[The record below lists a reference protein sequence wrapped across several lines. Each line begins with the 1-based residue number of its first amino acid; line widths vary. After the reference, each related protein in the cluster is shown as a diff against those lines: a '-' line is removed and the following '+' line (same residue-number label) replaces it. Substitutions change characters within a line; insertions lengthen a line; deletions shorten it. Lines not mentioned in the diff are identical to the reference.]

1 MLQDE
6 DHQEWARSAVTSSDR
21 SVLQLIGVLHFW
33 TVEVHICMVVL
44 DSPGCGERG
53 EPTGRTATGSRVIRD
68 VLMVSK
74 VQTRIE
80 VELELNRK
88 TRNDS
93 KVEMGRWGPSVR
105 VRSGE
110 EKYVS

>member
-1 MLQDE
+1 MKITKNRQD
-6 DHQEWARSAVTSSDR
+6 RLGLMGVSIDR
-21 SVLQLIGVLHFW
+21 GIMFW
-33 TVEVHICMVVL
+33 VAEVHICVVVL

-53 EPTGRTATGSRVIRD
+53 APTGWTTTESRVIRD
-68 VLMVSK
+68 ILTGLQ

-80 VELELNRK
+80 VESESNQK

-93 KVEMGRWGPSVR
+93 KVEMGCWGPSVR

>member
-1 MLQDE
+1 M
-6 DHQEWARSAVTSSDR
+6 
-21 SVLQLIGVLHFW
+21 
-33 TVEVHICMVVL
+33 HICVVVL

-53 EPTGRTATGSRVIRD
+53 EPTGWTATGSRVIRD
-68 VLMVSK
+68 VLTVSK

-80 VELELNRK
+80 VESESNRK
-88 TRNDS
+88 TRLDS
-93 KVEMGRWGPSVR
+93 KVEMGHWGPSMR